1 MSGWANCFSPR
12 YSPTVPANMPQAL
25 GLSAVCRW
33 LKKTSFIRPLPSPTT
48 TSVRVPLR
56 LRIGRVV
63 TLRTWASTV
72 TRSPTWTSARSAC
85 SPRLA

>member
-12 YSPTVPANMPQAL
+12 HSPTVPANMPQAS
-25 GLSAVCRW
+25 GLSWACRW
-33 LKKTSFIRPLPSPTT
+33 LKNTSFIRLLPSPTT
-48 TSVRVPLR
+48 TSVSDPRR

-85 SPRLA
+85 SPRRA